1 MSYGSV
7 VLWSVAVLLLED
19 YLTGDPPLPPQK
31 PSGSIR
37 NSKVR
42 AVEVDG
48 VEFIDARLFKK
59 KKCCAVCF
67 V

>member
-19 YLTGDPPLPPQK
+19 YLTGDPPPPPEK
-31 PSGSIR
+31 PSGPIR